1 MRYGIRVI
9 HNGEWPIQPELCIN
23 VCEGRFGRFPIA
35 CPFFSQPTSICIM
48 CNTCYSC
55 SISISV
61 PTNGAVVNL
70 PQTNRLDGSKLLS
83 VFIRRNASGT
93 RKDDQ
98 GKTLAADTVIFTAH
112 LHLFN
117 KNGTEVLQMP
127 LESLQRD
134 FNSPEPLR
142 LCRREIDTASSYIRL
157 DTAAAGYNADHVIE
171 LVCEYE
177 CPQICG

>member
-1 MRYGIRVI
+1 
-9 HNGEWPIQPELCIN
+9 
-23 VCEGRFGRFPIA
+23 
-35 CPFFSQPTSICIM
+35 M
-48 CNTCYSC
+48 CNTCYAC

-61 PTNGAVVNL
+61 QTNAAVVYI
-70 PQTNRLDGSKLLS
+70 PQTNRLDGAKLLS
-83 VFIRRNASGT
+83 VFIRRNPSGV

-98 GKTLAADTVIFTAH
+98 GKTLAADSVINTAH

-127 LESLQRD
+127 LEALQRD
-134 FNSPEPLR
+134 FNSPKPLS

-157 DTAAAGYNADHVIE
+157 DPTASGYNADHVIE